1 MQQELEAFFTII
13 ETGTV
18 SKAAEK
24 MYISQPGMTRRIQNL
39 EKQLGYTLFKRNKGK
54 KRIELTEQGKLFYPI
69 AREIFENIQKA
80 KKIKDTETKESLRI
94 SSIGSVSN
102 YLLSNILHQFSIEH
116 KDIRL
121 FFNHCHSKEAYQQ
134 VLNKECDLAIISDA
148 MYLKDVQTTPL
159 YEEEWTYVTKEKK
172 QEMIHPSSLNIE
184 KEIYIPWS
192 PEFNSWHAYWFQSNT
207 NFGVNL
213 DQMSLLESFLSFED
227 YWAIIPS
234 SIAQQI
240 KDVHRIPVQDGP
252 PKRIIYTL
260 QKVGIENKAVSLF
273 IDDLKKHL
281 EKNKNLHLY
290 I

>member
-18 SKAAEK
+18 SKAAKK

-39 EKQLGYTLFKRNKGK
+39 EKELGYPLFKRNKGK
-54 KRIELTEQGKLFYPI
+54 KNIELTEQGKLFYPI
-69 AREIFENIQKA
+69 AREISDNIQKA
-80 KKIKDTETKESLRI
+80 KKIKNVQTKETLRI

-102 YLLSNILHQFSIEH
+102 YFLSPVLHQFST
-116 KDIRL
+116 KYKNIRL

-159 YEEEWTYVTKEKK
+159 FEEEWCYVSKNQK
-172 QEMIHPSSLNIE
+172 QESIHPSTLEIE

-192 PEFNSWHAYWFQSNT
+192 PEFNSWHSYWFQSNT
-207 NFGVNL
+207 NYGVNL

-227 YWAIIPS
+227 YWAIIPR
-234 SIAQQI
+234 SIARQI
-240 KDVHRIPVQDGP
+240 HNVNQIPIQDGP
-252 PKRIIYTL
+252 PKRMIYTI
-260 QKVGIENKAVSLF
+260 QKVGLKNQAISLF
-273 IDDLKKHL
+273 LNELKEHLKK
-281 EKNKNLHLY
+281 NKDLHLY
-290 I
+290 L

>member
-192 PEFNSWHAYWFQSNT
+192 PEFNSWHSYWFQSNT

>member
-80 KKIKDTETKESLRI
+80 KKIKDREIKESLRI